1 MFTLRHLGYLVAL
14 SDTLSFRRAAERC
27 HVSQP
32 TLSVQIRELEAHL
45 GIQLFERTRR
55 RVTLTPLG
63 REIAERARGVLRASQ
78 DIMDLARSASR
89 PLAGPLRLGVI
100 ATLGPYLLP
109 YVLSA
114 FREAHPDLRLYVRE
128 DPARRLVD
136 RLREGEL
143 DLAMVD
149 MPVDIE
155 GLEGLS
161 LFREPLWLAVPRGH
175 PLDGQRRLTHS
186 SLRGLELLMLEDGH
200 CLRTAVLKL
209 CDGMGAR
216 EHTGFQATSLDTLRQ
231 MVASRIGPT
240 ILPALYVAAEAA
252 DDDQISTIAFADPQ
266 PERQVVLLWRPQ
278 SARKDEFRE
287 FAAFILA
294 RLPAHVTAENHPLE
308 NHPIPGQGPP

>member
-1 MFTLRHLGYLVAL
+1 MFTLRQLRYLVAL

-27 HVSQP
+27 HVAQP

-45 GIQLFERTRR
+45 GVQLFERTRR

-63 REIAERARGVLRASQ
+63 REIAERARSVLRESQ
-78 DIMDLARSASR
+78 DILDLARSASR
-89 PLAGPLRLGVI
+89 PLAGPLRLGLI

-143 DLAMVD
+143 DLALVD
-149 MPVDIE
+149 MPVDAE

-175 PLDGQRRLTHS
+175 LLDGRDEIAHQALK
-186 SLRGLELLMLEDGH
+186 GQELLMLEEGH
-200 CLRTAVLKL
+200 CLRAAVQAL
-209 CDGMGAR
+209 CDQMGAS

-231 MVASRIGPT
+231 MVASRIGPA

-252 DDDQISTIAFADPQ
+252 QDSQISTIPFASPQ
-266 PERQVVLLWRPQ
+266 PERHVVLLWRPQ

-287 FAAFILA
+287 FAAFISA
-294 RLPAHVTAENHPLE
+294 RLPGHVVPDNHQLFR
-308 NHPIPGQGPP
+308 